1 MYVHSPYFKTL
12 ILLLDFS
19 SARLQCKCELY
30 GAGDLSN
37 FPSEMKSIST
47 LNFELLGAPI
57 GDFVFCA
64 KYASRKRAKAKR
76 LLHTLKNVGSMDPQ
90 VALLLLC

>member
-19 SARLQCKCELY
+19 SAHLQCKCELY
-30 GAGDLSN
+30 GAGDLCN
-37 FPSEMKSIST
+37 FPSEKKSIST
-47 LNFELLGAPI
+47 L
-57 GDFVFCA
+57 
-64 KYASRKRAKAKR
+64 